1 MEIIMPIYMFTCQ
14 TCGQSVEKRLPVSER
29 DNPGSCECSGVLRRN
44 YSNLL
49 SIGVCYN
56 GDIDYYAGR
65 HGTKTYIDK
74 TKKEDAIDKS
84 GQPA

>member
-1 MEIIMPIYMFTCQ
+1 MPIYMFTCQ
-14 TCGQSVEKRLPVSER
+14 TCSQSVEKKLSVPQRN
-29 DNPGSCECSGVLRRN
+29 NPGTCECSGVLKRD

-49 SIGVCYN
+49 NIGVNYN

-65 HGTKTYIDK
+65 HGTKTYTDK

-84 GQPA
+84 GEPA